1 MNKIRSEIN
10 KRQAKSSFENLLK
23 ARYQQFKNKYVPIK
37 NKYVP
42 ICERPNENPL
52 DNFLKGVQ

>member
-1 MNKIRSEIN
+1 MTNKIRSEIN

-23 ARYQQFKNKYVPIK
+23 ARYEQFK

-52 DNFLKGVQ
+52 DNFHKGVQ

>member
-1 MNKIRSEIN
+1 MKNTIRIEVD
-10 KRQAKSSFENLLK
+10 KRKAKSSYENLLK
-23 ARYQQFKNKYVPIK
+23 ARYEQFK

-42 ICERPNENPL
+42 ICERQNENPL

>member
-23 ARYQQFKNKYVPIK
+23 ARYQQFKNKYVPI
-37 NKYVP
+37 
-42 ICERPNENPL
+42 CERP
-52 DNFLKGVQ
+52 K

>member
-1 MNKIRSEIN
+1 MDKIRSEI
-10 KRQAKSSFENLLK
+10 KQRQAKNTFENLLK
-23 ARYQQFKNKYVPIK
+23 ARYEQFK

>member
-1 MNKIRSEIN
+1 MKNTIRIEVD
-10 KRQAKSSFENLLK
+10 KRQAKSSYENLLK
-23 ARYQQFKNKYVPIK
+23 ARYEQFK

-42 ICERPNENPL
+42 ICERQNENPL